1 LFLKPK
7 NGEIIRKLSFSNVKL
22 TNFGNFGRNFAY
34 FCTKN
39 LKKKPF
45 KKADLVKMW
54 VGTRLVPKGV
64 LPTIMVF
71 MLHFVPVVR
80 YITRHNGGSSW
91 VNLTLKG
98 TFVKEEGPLYG
109 DFIWTPKGKISN
121 NNKNLT

>member
-1 LFLKPK
+1 MLIL
-7 NGEIIRKLSFSNVKL
+7 GEILHN
-22 TNFGNFGRNFAY
+22 

-39 LKKKPF
+39 LKKKKKKTL
-45 KKADLVKMW
+45 KKADLVTMW

-71 MLHFVPVVR
+71 MSHFLPFVR
-80 YITRHNGGSSW
+80 YITRHNGGSSS

-109 DFIWTPKGKISN
+109 DFIWTPKREN
-121 NNKNLT
+121 FQQ